1 MTSLPCPSGE
11 KQNPSALGPSL
22 IFLLMAMVIFAFSS
36 DLRIGLNFQLDARP
50 DFQFFELVCIF
61 FAVPL
66 VLTSPWLI
74 LRARVELKGE
84 DWLLVFFLFNAT
96 VLALFADDV
105 LHNVSRTKDFFWA
118 FSLYALL
125 RYAPLSRRAL
135 DVLVRLSVL
144 TAFGWAVVGIIQW
157 LGWDEGLG
165 QEPYQLFL
173 ASQAL
178 YKTVVDPFAGEVV
191 QARFAHGIYLYP
203 QNFIYY
209 LLCPFFLSLGLASRD
224 RRWLFASVVI
234 FAAMLGTLSK
244 AFLLLLLIFSSIW
257 GLQRVFR
264 NAAIGLA
271 AFAALTGAAVLAVVL
286 FGHYPFWKQALA
298 TFVWRL
304 EIWADVWPM
313 LRDTPSLLV
322 AGDGTALLASTY
334 SRVGYPNPHNMF
346 LYMLIEYGIF
356 GAALFFSFLFLRFR
370 SLRDGSR
377 VAAPSRPEAQTL
389 CWGLI
394 IFIFMGLVDDMFVQT
409 QITALIF
416 FYLGLATRLLEWGE
430 HTRSSMDAEADTA
443 NGGTV

>member
-1 MTSLPCPSGE
+1 MTSSPRAIGENQNSSAFWPS
-11 KQNPSALGPSL
+11 
-22 IFLLMAMVIFAFSS
+22 IVFLLMAMVIFAFSS
-36 DLRIGLNFQLDARP
+36 DLRVGLNFQLDARP
-50 DFQFFELVCIF
+50 DFQFFELICIF
-61 FAVPL
+61 FAAPL
-66 VLTSPWLI
+66 VLASPWMI
-74 LRARVELKGE
+74 LQARVELKGE

-96 VLALFADDV
+96 ILALFADDV
-105 LHNVSRTKDFFWA
+105 LHNISRTKDFFWA

-125 RYAPLSRRAL
+125 RYGPLNRRAL

-144 TAFGWAVVGIIQW
+144 TAFGWALFGIIQW

-165 QEPYQLFL
+165 QEPYKLFL

-224 RRWLFASVVI
+224 RRWLFASAII

-257 GLQRVFR
+257 GLQQVFR
-264 NAAIGLA
+264 NAVIGFA

-286 FGHYPFWKQALA
+286 FGHYPFWEQALA

-304 EIWADVWPM
+304 EIWADTWPM
-313 LRDTPSLLV
+313 LRDNPWLLV

-346 LYMLIEYGIF
+346 IYMLIEYGIF
-356 GAALFFSFLFLRFR
+356 GAGLFFSFLFLRFR
-370 SLRDGSR
+370 SFREGLSG
-377 VAAPSRPEAQTL
+377 AASSRPEAQTL
-389 CWGLI
+389 CWGLV
-394 IFIFMGLVDDMFVQT
+394 IFISMGLVDDMFVQT

-416 FYLGLATRLLEWGE
+416 FYLGLATRLLEWGA
-430 HTRSSMDAEADTA
+430 HHQNGRAAEVGTEI
-443 NGGTV
+443 GGAA